1 MPFAS
6 VTISSGPA
14 AVRYDITGSGPGVIA
29 VHGTGAG
36 RDQWIGLA
44 ERLSDRFTV
53 VAPDLS
59 GSGETTDVGGPLTL
73 TDLADEVLAAA
84 DHAGLATFHLIGH
97 SLGAAV
103 ATSIAARH
111 PTRVQSLALH
121 AGWVSTTTEMAAQ
134 FRYWLEL
141 LDADTRY
148 GGALFARMLPLA
160 AFGPEYWRNTTPEAN
175 EGLVALLARTVPP
188 GTRRQTEVD
197 LTVDLTDALG
207 RISAPTLVLASTDDR
222 VVPADQAHALVS
234 GIAGARYAE
243 ISAGHGAPV
252 EDAVGFV
259 DRLTAFI
266 DEQPSAVVQ
275 PHATCRSRRCS
286 ARW

>member
-6 VTISSGPA
+6 ATISSGPA
-14 AVRYDITGSGPGVIA
+14 AVRYDVTGSGPGVVA

-53 VAPDLS
+53 EAPDLS
-59 GSGETTDVGGPLTL
+59 GSGETTDLGGPLTL

-84 DHAGLATFHLIGH
+84 DHAGLATFHLVGH

-103 ATSIAARH
+103 ATEIAARH
-111 PTRVQSLALH
+111 PNRVRSLALH
-121 AGWVSTTTEMAAQ
+121 AGWVRTTTEMAAQ

-141 LDADTRY
+141 LDADTRH

-160 AFGPEYWRNTTPEAN
+160 AFGPGYWRNSTLEAN
-175 EGLVALLARTVPP
+175 EELVALLARRVPP
-188 GTRRQTEVD
+188 DTRRQTEVD

-207 RISAPTLVLASTDDR
+207 RISAPTLVLASADDR
-222 VVPADQAHALVS
+222 VVPADQARALVS

-259 DRLTAFI
+259 DRLTAFL
-266 DEQPSAVVQ
+266 DEQPSGGADEVAAHLREA
-275 PHATCRSRRCS
+275 PTA
-286 ARW
+286 